1 MLFAV
6 RLDTFEMEDQTAVFY
21 IGSNDTSELESI
33 RRHMLANFESL
44 PISGEYLHRDAFDV
58 AEKYGKDTFLA
69 IQYLGTDR
77 LPALFAM
84 KARFDSIAARSKFLP
99 RDLSDKIM
107 QAVSRLFPGHLPK
120 RMKDYR
126 DKFEHHLM
134 LKMSGSGI
142 KEARTY
148 LGSVFPSHQGAFFEC
163 SPAEGEKAFLHRFA
177 VAGAAVRYRAI
188 HRDEV
193 QDIVSLDVALRRNDR
208 DWFEKLPPDIS
219 APITHKLYYG
229 HFFCHVLHHDYVVT
243 KGHDTMALEH
253 KMWKL
258 LDARGAQYPAEHN
271 VGHLYEAEPSL
282 INHYKTLDPCNSFN
296 PGIGRTSKCAHW
308 L

>member
-1 MLFAV
+1 
-6 RLDTFEMEDQTAVFY
+6 
-21 IGSNDTSELESI
+21 
-33 RRHMLANFESL
+33 
-44 PISGEYLHRDAFDV
+44 
-58 AEKYGKDTFLA
+58 
-69 IQYLGTDR
+69 
-77 LPALFAM
+77 M
-84 KARFDSIAARSKFLP
+84 KARFDSVAARWKFLP

-107 QAVSRLFPGHLPK
+107 QAVSGLFPGHLPK

-148 LGSVFPSHQGAFFEC
+148 LGSVFPSDQGAFFEC

-208 DWFEKLPPDIS
+208 NWFEKLPPDIS

-229 HFFCHVLHHDYVVT
+229 HFFCHVFHQDYVVT

>member
-1 MLFAV
+1 
-6 RLDTFEMEDQTAVFY
+6 
-21 IGSNDTSELESI
+21 
-33 RRHMLANFESL
+33 
-44 PISGEYLHRDAFDV
+44 
-58 AEKYGKDTFLA
+58 
-69 IQYLGTDR
+69 
-77 LPALFAM
+77 M
-84 KARFDSIAARSKFLP
+84 KARFDSVATRLKFLP

-107 QAVSRLFPGHLPK
+107 QAVSGLFPGHLPK

-148 LGSVFPSHQGAFFEC
+148 LASVFPSDQGAFFES
-163 SPAEGEKAFLHRFA
+163 SPAEGEKAFLHQFA

-193 QDIVSLDVALRRNDR
+193 QDIVSLDIALRRNDR
-208 DWFEKLPPDIS
+208 NWFEKLPPDIS

-229 HFFCHVLHHDYVVT
+229 HFFCHVFHQDYIVT

-258 LDARGAQYPAEHN
+258 LDARGARYPAEHN

-282 INHYKTLDPCNSFN
+282 IDHYKTSRSLQQLQSRDRPHLKVCSLALTICEKSF
-296 PGIGRTSKCAHW
+296 IGQNVDSLVVQFGPPTSSFKMNRVKVPTSGNIREGN
-308 L
+308 